1 MRRLV
6 PLIGSLQ
13 SLTDHYVTSFFTQPD
28 SPATLPTP
36 HPMYKARV
44 RQLVQHRSRGIA
56 EVILQKKP
64 REDHI
69 AWNSHLRAACIWQY
83 ALRSRNS
90 PLCCVAKDGCANNY
104 LVTGHTLF
112 RNGNTYPGVYAS
124 KPSHPDI
131 PDLLELYMRRRWAT
145 EVIHP
150 PSLPSKFSSF
160 VSLFFC
166 CIQIIYSVSVFG
178 SRAPLL
184 LLF

>member
-64 REDHI
+64 REI
-69 AWNSHLRAACIWQY
+69 TSPETAIWEQ
-83 ALRSRNS
+83 R
-90 PLCCVAKDGCANNY
+90 
-104 LVTGHTLF
+104 
-112 RNGNTYPGVYAS
+112 
-124 KPSHPDI
+124 
-131 PDLLELYMRRRWAT
+131 
-145 EVIHP
+145 
-150 PSLPSKFSSF
+150 
-160 VSLFFC
+160 
-166 CIQIIYSVSVFG
+166 VFG
-178 SRAPLL
+178 NMH
-184 LLF
+184 